1 MHWRVIQNPYSFCLT
16 PSKSKRSTTKK
27 EKGRKDNVV
36 LLDVS
41 TNPTPTKPK
50 DWEDIKLGSL
60 VLAWDRSSEGYYEG
74 VVIKEIDGMFRV
86 KFVHYPK
93 EHPVTCRREDLAL
106 LHPGEL
112 EPEAA

>member
-1 MHWRVIQNPYSFCLT
+1 MTQTAR
-16 PSKSKRSTTKK
+16 SKSKRSTTKK

-41 TNPTPTKPK
+41 PTPPPTKPREW
-50 DWEDIKLGSL
+50 DGIKLGSL
-60 VLAWDRSSEGYYEG
+60 VLAWDRSSEGYFEG
-74 VVIKEIDGMFRV
+74 VVINETEGMFRV

-106 LHPGEL
+106 LHPGEQ
-112 EPEAA
+112 EPEA

>member
-1 MHWRVIQNPYSFCLT
+1 MSKLAQ
-16 PSKSKRSTTKK
+16 SKSKRPTTKK
-27 EKGRKDNVV
+27 KEPRKSNVV

-41 TNPTPTKPK
+41 PSPTPTKPK

-60 VLAWDRSSEGYYEG
+60 VLAWDRSSEGYYQGIVMNE
-74 VVIKEIDGMFRV
+74 VDGLLRV

-106 LHPGEL
+106 LHPGEQ

>member
-1 MHWRVIQNPYSFCLT
+1 MTQTAR
-16 PSKSKRSTTKK
+16 SKSKRPTRKK

-41 TNPTPTKPK
+41 TNPTPTRPK

-60 VLAWDRSSEGYYEG
+60 VLAWDRSSEGYYHGIVMNE
-74 VVIKEIDGMFRV
+74 VDGLLRV
-86 KFVHYPK
+86 KFRDYPK
-93 EHPVTCRREDLAL
+93 EHPVTCRREELAL
-106 LHPGEL
+106 LHPGEQ